1 MLERR
6 RAKIGPPVQHVEP
19 ARASTLALRGIVPR
33 PARSVARRVLRALRP
48 PHYELAWLT
57 TTLAVS
63 RAPRR
68 SDWKTIA
75 RAGVTSVVDLRAELM
90 DRGEQ
95 ARRYRIE
102 YLRLP
107 IEEYTAPSEA
117 VLARLSAWIAERMDA
132 GQQVL
137 VFCREGRGRSPMVAC
152 SALLRQGWTLGAAYM
167 ALRRARPEASLNR
180 AQDELLN
187 RYAGT
192 LAEASLP
199 AKVNAERPIT
209 RRRRGVAE

>member
-1 MLERR
+1 M
-6 RAKIGPPVQHVEP
+6 
-19 ARASTLALRGIVPR
+19 
-33 PARSVARRVLRALRP
+33 RALRP
-48 PHYELAWLT
+48 PRYHLSWLT
-57 TTLAVS
+57 STLAVS

-75 RAGVTSVVDLRAELM
+75 QAGVTSVVDLRAELM
-90 DRGEQ
+90 DRGEH

-117 VLARLSAWIAERMDA
+117 VLTRLSAWIADRMDA
-132 GQQVL
+132 GQLVL

-192 LAEASLP
+192 LAEALQPPKP
-199 AKVNAERPIT
+199 AALRTAT
-209 RRRRGVAE
+209 RRRREAQE